1 MSFRIGQ
8 RGEMAIA
15 EDPEGHEIAALDPVR
30 SFGSRRVL
38 EIGCGDGRLTRRYV
52 KYAASVTAID
62 PNAEAVGRLA
72 REFPAIDAHAVGV
85 DQFVPSTEAFDV
97 VLLAWSL

>member
-1 MSFRIGQ
+1 
-8 RGEMAIA
+8 MAIE

-38 EIGCGDGRLTRRYV
+38 EIGCGGGRLTRRYID
-52 KYAASVTAID
+52 YPASVTAID
-62 PNAEAVGRLA
+62 PNADAVGRLA
-72 REFPAIDAHAVGV
+72 REFPAVDARGVGINE
-85 DQFVPSTEAFDV
+85 FAAPPESFDV

>member
-1 MSFRIGQ
+1 
-8 RGEMAIA
+8 MAIV
-15 EDPEGHEIAALDPVR
+15 EDPEGHELAALDPER

-52 KYAASVTAID
+52 HYAASVTAID
-62 PNAEAVGRLA
+62 PNAEAVRRLA
-72 REFPAIDAHAVGV
+72 REFPHVDARAIGIDA
-85 DQFVPSTEAFDV
+85 FVSPPEPFDV

>member
-1 MSFRIGQ
+1 
-8 RGEMAIA
+8 MAIQ

-38 EIGCGDGRLTRRYV
+38 EIGCGGGRLTRRYID
-52 KYAASVTAID
+52 YAGSVTAID
-62 PNAEAVGRLA
+62 PDADAVGRLA
-72 REFPAIDAHAVGV
+72 REFPAVDARAVGINE
-85 DQFVPSTEAFDV
+85 FAAPPESFDV

>member
-1 MSFRIGQ
+1 
-8 RGEMAIA
+8 MAIE

-52 KYAASVTAID
+52 KYAAAVTAID
-62 PNAEAVGRLA
+62 PNADAVRRLA
-72 REFPAIDAHAVGV
+72 GEFPAIDARAIGI
-85 DQFVPSTEAFDV
+85 DELTLPPEAFDV